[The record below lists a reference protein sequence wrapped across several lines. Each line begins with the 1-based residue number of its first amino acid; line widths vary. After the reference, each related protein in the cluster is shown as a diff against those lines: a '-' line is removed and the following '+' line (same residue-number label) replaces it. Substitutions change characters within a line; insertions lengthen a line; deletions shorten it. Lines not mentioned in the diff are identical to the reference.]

1 LKKILLL
8 FTFITLLTLQTLQTN
23 FAQVT
28 QEWVATYSGGAQN
41 LGARCM
47 ALDTNGNIYVT
58 GIIIQPSTSNDIAT
72 VKYNTNGVQQWV
84 AIFNSSNNGPDLVS
98 AITTDMSGYIYLTG
112 TNYTPQGGNYAF
124 ITVKYNTNGVQQWLA
139 NYIGPYGTGESNDI
153 AVDKQGNVYIT
164 GYTINNDPN
173 ASRYFIT
180 IKYNSS
186 GAQQWVRTYGAAGQF
201 GSYALG
207 GRANTLDDSANVY
220 VTGNIQ
226 GGGSPYFT
234 TIKYNS
240 NGVQQWVV
248 SELSIYGS
256 GKRICLDNSRNVIT
270 AGYAQISS
278 QPYFVTVKYNNNGV
292 NQWVSTIYCGVNATV
307 NGLTTD
313 NSGNVYIG
321 STMII
326 TSSHFGIATIKYNQ
340 NGVQQWLQTYTGS
353 GNNGYYGGGLVLDS
367 LSNVYV
373 TGTSTNA
380 NNNYDYTTIKY
391 NVNGTQEWLI
401 TYNSTGNLDDYSQD
415 IKIDKNRNIFVTGG
429 SNSAF
434 VTIKYSQPN
443 SIKKISTE
451 VPSEFNLSQN
461 YPNPFNPSTKI
472 KFDIPDFPL
481 MKGARGMSV
490 RLTIYDLLGREVATL
505 VHEPLQPGTYEVEFD
520 GTNYPSGVYFYR
532 LTAGNYTNTKKL
544 VLLK

>member
-1 LKKILLL
+1 
-8 FTFITLLTLQTLQTN
+8 
-23 FAQVT
+23 
-28 QEWVATYSGGAQN
+28 
-41 LGARCM
+41 
-47 ALDTNGNIYVT
+47 
-58 GIIIQPSTSNDIAT
+58 
-72 VKYNTNGVQQWV
+72 
-84 AIFNSSNNGPDLVS
+84 
-98 AITTDMSGYIYLTG
+98 
-112 TNYTPQGGNYAF
+112 
-124 ITVKYNTNGVQQWLA
+124 
-139 NYIGPYGTGESNDI
+139 
-153 AVDKQGNVYIT
+153 
-164 GYTINNDPN
+164 
-173 ASRYFIT
+173 
-180 IKYNSS
+180 
-186 GAQQWVRTYGAAGQF
+186 
-201 GSYALG
+201 
-207 GRANTLDDSANVY
+207 
-220 VTGNIQ
+220 
-226 GGGSPYFT
+226 
-234 TIKYNS
+234 
-240 NGVQQWVV
+240 
-248 SELSIYGS
+248 
-256 GKRICLDNSRNVIT
+256 
-270 AGYAQISS
+270 
-278 QPYFVTVKYNNNGV
+278 
-292 NQWVSTIYCGVNATV
+292 
-307 NGLTTD
+307 
-313 NSGNVYIG
+313 
-321 STMII
+321 MII